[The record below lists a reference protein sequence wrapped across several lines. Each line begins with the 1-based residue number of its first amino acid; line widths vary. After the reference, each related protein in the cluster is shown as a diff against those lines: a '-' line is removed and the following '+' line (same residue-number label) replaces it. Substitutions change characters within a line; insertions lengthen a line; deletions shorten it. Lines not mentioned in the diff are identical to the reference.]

1 MHHATRPL
9 ALHFSA
15 RDGYPLHGHV
25 WAHAAPLA
33 TRPVVIVN
41 PATAV
46 LSRYYARFAAFLHAA
61 GCDVLTYDYRGIG
74 GSRPPSLRGFRA
86 GWIEW
91 GSLDFEGALCEVQQR
106 FPGQPVHVAAHSA
119 GGLALGLA
127 PSNHVVTRVF
137 TMGAQFAHWR
147 DYARDQRL
155 GMWWKWHVLMPALTA
170 CLGYFPGRR
179 LGWME
184 DAPAGVV
191 ADWTARAPRF
201 EAMTRRH
208 GQPVTTRMRAQWLT
222 HCAQPRADL
231 LALSISDDP
240 FAGDAAIERLLAYF
254 TGCRRWRLHVRP
266 QQIGVAAIGHFAF
279 FHDRFA
285 DTLWPIARDWL
296 LQGECPS
303 GFAPTP
309 WPDEPVAPSAMSRP
323 ASPAPAGSAPPG

>member
-1 MHHATRPL
+1 MSVPL
-9 ALHFSA
+9 ALSFPA
-15 RDGYPLHGHV
+15 ADGYVLHGHV
-25 WAHAAPLA
+25 WAHAQPCAS
-33 TRPVVIVN
+33 RPVVVVN

-46 LSRYYARFAAFLHAA
+46 LSRYYARFAAYLHAA
-61 GCDVLTYDYRGIG
+61 GCEVLTYDYRGIG
-74 GSRPPSLRGFRA
+74 GSRPARLRGFRA

-91 GSLDFEGALCEVQQR
+91 GSLDFEGALREVQRR
-106 FPGQPVHVAAHSA
+106 FAGQPILVAAHSA

-127 PSNHVVTRVF
+127 PSNHLVTRAF

-147 DYARDQRL
+147 DYAPGQRL

-191 ADWTARAPRF
+191 EDWTARAPRF
-201 EAMTRRH
+201 EAVARR
-208 GQPVTTRMRAQWLT
+208 GGERVTARMRAQWLT
-222 HCAQPRADL
+222 QCAQPRADL

-266 QQIGVAAIGHFAF
+266 AQIGVPAIGHFAF

-296 LQGECPS
+296 LHGACPL
-303 GFAPTP
+303 GFTATP
-309 WPDEPVAPSAMSRP
+309 WPGETLPALSR
-323 ASPAPAGSAPPG
+323 SPAPAMCTASAPPG